1 MFITAEDLY
10 RAKRV
15 LSGVIVPTPLQYSK
29 TFSEMSGNE
38 VYLKPENLQKTG
50 AFKIR
55 GAYNCIANLSDEQ
68 RSKGVVTTSAGNH
81 AQGVAYAAKMVGV
94 PATIVMPEKYSKM
107 KRVATEGYGATVI
120 PHGKN
125 SMEMFAKANELM
137 EEYGYTMV
145 HPFDDPYIIAGQGTI
160 GLEILEEMPD
170 VEAVVVQCSGGGL
183 ISGIAAAIKLL
194 KPTVRVIGVNAE
206 QSPTMTVSLAAGQ
219 PTAAPAKS
227 IADGLGAG
235 MPGAS
240 NFEYCKTFVD
250 EWVLV
255 SEKEI
260 ATSMRLLGER
270 AKLVVEGAGAA
281 ALAAVIHN
289 KTSLKGKKVAVIVSG
304 GNVDFELLTKVYT
317 DTLDV

>member
-1 MFITAEDLY
+1 MFITAEDIY

-15 LSGVIVPTPLQYSK
+15 LAGVILPTPLQYSQ
-29 TFSEMSGNE
+29 TFSNMSGNE

-50 AFKIR
+50 AFKVR
-55 GAYNCIANLSDEQ
+55 GAYNCIANLSPEQ
-68 RSKGVVTTSAGNH
+68 RAKGVITTSAGNH
-81 AQGVAYAAKMVGV
+81 AQGVAYAAKMVGAK
-94 PATIVMPEKYSKM
+94 ATIIMPEKYSQM
-107 KRVATEGYGATVI
+107 KRIATEGYGATVI

-125 SMEMFAKANELM
+125 SMEVFAKADELIA
-137 EEYGYTMV
+137 EHGYTMV

-206 QSPTMTVSLAAGQ
+206 QSPTMTVSLKTGK

-240 NFEYCKTFVD
+240 NFEYCKKFVD

-255 SEKEI
+255 SEEEI

-270 AKLVVEGAGAA
+270 AKLVAEGAGAA

-317 DTLDV
+317 NTL